1 MNETES
7 EMHCKRG
14 NLYFAVNL
22 GRVAGTSR
30 FDLLVVY

>member
-1 MNETES
+1 MNKTES
-7 EMHCKRG
+7 EMHCRRE
-14 NLYFAVNL
+14 NLYFLVNL